1 MVESRKKIERPVV
14 LLQQSQTYKKR
25 YKMSTITFWDHNTAD
40 LKTLTKMIEYAES
53 KDNHT
58 MGSSMWKT
66 TTSEAVH
73 RLKQQKNKLQT
84 FDKLRKKLEAKR
96 LTK

>member
-1 MVESRKKIERPVV
+1 MSKIN
-14 LLQQSQTYKKR
+14 
-25 YKMSTITFWDHNTAD
+25 FWDHNTAN
-40 LKTLTKMIEYAES
+40 LETLTKMIEYAES
-53 KDNHT
+53 NDSHS
-58 MGSSMWKT
+58 MGNSMWKT
-66 TTSEAVH
+66 TTSEAVQ